1 MSTKGQIMTIQRKG
15 TESLTDAEFDE
26 MVALKNAINTNPA
39 TVVPSKL
46 EAFTEYLVRS
56 LREKGG

>member
-1 MSTKGQIMTIQRKG
+1 MTIQRKQSG
-15 TESLTDAEFDE
+15 NLTDVEFDE
-26 MVALKNAINTNPA
+26 MVALKNAINDNPA

>member
-1 MSTKGQIMTIQRKG
+1 MTIQRKQSG
-15 TESLTDAEFDE
+15 NLTDVEFDE
-26 MVALKNAINTNPA
+26 MVALKNAINDNPA
-39 TVVPSKL
+39 TVVPEKL